1 MFKYTHTIIFIFL
14 SSIACSQSL
23 TFLGKSY
30 DDVLKS
36 INKSKAFYEK
46 EKWVKISKYNVIE
59 SLDTNSLNNKAK
71 LIEIDVVVYTTPYRN
86 FKYQYYFN
94 HSGYCDSAIIYENA
108 CLDCA
113 YTEDET
119 SIRFP
124 FEGVW
129 KKESQHSFKSKDV
142 YPILPRGKLYKSE
155 KSAFIFL
162 NREPMP
168 ADGVCRIWTAT
179 IKDELDAKKYRRYFY
194 YRENLFQFRYMVA
207 LLSLFIIPLVADI
220 VNSN

>member
-1 MFKYTHTIIFIFL
+1 MFKYTLTLIFIFI
-14 SSIACSQSL
+14 SSIANSQSL

-36 INKSKAFYEK
+36 INKSKSYYEK
-46 EKWVKISKYNVIE
+46 EKWKKISKYNVVE
-59 SLDTNSLNNKAK
+59 LLDSNRLNDVEKI
-71 LIEIDVVVYTTPYRN
+71 IEIDVVVYTTPYRN

-94 HSGYCDSAIIYENA
+94 HLGYCDSAIIYENA

-129 KKESQHSFKSKDV
+129 KKESQHLFKSKDV
-142 YPILPRGKLYKSE
+142 YPILPQGIFYKSE

-168 ADGVCRIWTAT
+168 PSGICRIWTAT
-179 IKDELDAKKYRRYFY
+179 IKAELDAKKYRKYFF
-194 YRENLFQFRYMVA
+194 YREELRSFRFVVA
-207 LLSLFIIPLVADI
+207 LYSFPLLALLLDLLI
-220 VNSN
+220 GN